1 MSGLSVYRA
10 WLVGSQ
16 HPWVK
21 SCHCAFER
29 SERSDVC
36 EFFTRACSK
45 SIQVE
50 VLFRTRRQQ
59 TSDSAT
65 PD

>member
-1 MSGLSVYRA
+1 MSGLLVYRA
-10 WLVGSQ
+10 CLVGSH

-29 SERSDVC
+29 SERSDGC
-36 EFFTRACSK
+36 EFFTRVCSK

-65 PD
+65 QD